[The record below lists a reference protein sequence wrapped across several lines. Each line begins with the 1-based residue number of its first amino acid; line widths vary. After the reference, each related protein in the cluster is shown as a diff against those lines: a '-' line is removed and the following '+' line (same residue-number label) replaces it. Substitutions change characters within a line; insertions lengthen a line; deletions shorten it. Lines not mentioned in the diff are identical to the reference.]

1 MEIKLYYFK
10 IPFWRAE
17 VTRLALFIGDVPFKD
32 YRVEGKEIDNLK
44 ETGLL
49 PNNQIAPFK
58 QLPVLDV
65 DGKIIAQTGAIARF
79 CGKLSGLYPK
89 NNDLEAAQIDQI
101 IEAAQDINY
110 LVTLSG
116 RDKEKE
122 RLALARKILATK
134 HLPKWF
140 QFLENLLKKNN
151 ESYFFVGNKISI
163 ADLAIWRLLGWL
175 SSGLLDGVP
184 TNILEPYKKLNKL
197 REEVYKHPKVN
208 EWMLKTCLLYTSD
221 AADE

>member
-1 MEIKLYYFK
+1 MEITLYYFK

-17 VTRLALFIGDVPFKD
+17 VARLALFIGDIPFKD
-32 YRVEGKEIDNLK
+32 YRFENQDTEELKKDGK
-44 ETGLL
+44 L
-49 PNNQIAPFK
+49 PNGLIAPFK

-65 DGKIIAQTGAIARF
+65 DGKIFAQTGAIARF

-89 NNDLEAAQIDQI
+89 NNEFEAAQIDQI

-122 RLALARKILATK
+122 RLELARKILATK

-140 QFLENLLKKNN
+140 QYLENLLAENKDSN
-151 ESYFFVGNKISI
+151 FFVGNKISI

-184 TNILEPYKKLNKL
+184 TNILEPYEKINRL

-208 EWMLKTCLLYTSD
+208 EWMLKTYGKII
-221 AADE
+221 

>member
-184 TNILEPYKKLNKL
+184 TNILEPYEKLNKL

-208 EWMLKTCLLYTSD
+208 EWMLKTYGKII
-221 AADE
+221 

>member
-140 QFLENLLKKNN
+140 LFLENLLEKNN
-151 ESYFFVGNKISI
+151 ESCFFVGNKISI

-184 TNILEPYKKLNKL
+184 TYILQPYKKLNKL

-208 EWMLKTCLLYTSD
+208 EWMLKTYGKII
-221 AADE
+221 

>member
-89 NNDLEAAQIDQI
+89 NDDLEAAQIDQI

-116 RDKEKE
+116 RDKEKK

-208 EWMLKTCLLYTSD
+208 EWMLKTYGKII
-221 AADE
+221 

>member
-184 TNILEPYKKLNKL
+184 TNILESYEKLNKL

-208 EWMLKTCLLYTSD
+208 EWMLKTYGKKI
-221 AADE
+221 

>member
-65 DGKIIAQTGAIARF
+65 DGKITAQTGAIARF

-140 QFLENLLKKNN
+140 QFLENLLKENN

-184 TNILEPYKKLNKL
+184 TNIYEPYKKLNKL

-208 EWMLKTCLLYTSD
+208 EWMLKTYGKKI
-221 AADE
+221 

>member
-1 MEIKLYYFK
+1 M
-10 IPFWRAE
+10 
-17 VTRLALFIGDVPFKD
+17 
-32 YRVEGKEIDNLK
+32 
-44 ETGLL
+44 
-49 PNNQIAPFK
+49 PNKQIAPFK

-89 NNDLEAAQIDQI
+89 NNDFEAAQIDQI
-101 IEAAQDINY
+101 IDAAQDINY

-116 RDKEKE
+116 RDKERE
-122 RLALARKILATK
+122 RLELARKILATK

-140 QFLENLLKKNN
+140 QFLENLLLENKDSN
-151 ESYFFVGNKISI
+151 FFVGNKISI

-184 TNILEPYKKLNKL
+184 GNILEPYEKLNKL

-208 EWMLKTCLLYTSD
+208 EWMLKTYGKIV
-221 AADE
+221 

>member
-1 MEIKLYYFK
+1 MEITLYYFK

-17 VTRLALFIGDVPFKD
+17 VTRLTLFIGDIPFKD

-49 PNNQIAPFK
+49 PNKQIAPFK

-89 NNDLEAAQIDQI
+89 NNDFEAAQIDQI
-101 IEAAQDINY
+101 IDAAQDINY
-110 LVTLSG
+110 LVTL
-116 RDKEKE
+116 
-122 RLALARKILATK
+122 

-140 QFLENLLKKNN
+140 QFLENLLKENN

-184 TNILEPYKKLNKL
+184 TNILESYEKLNKL

-208 EWMLKTCLLYTSD
+208 EWMLKTYGKII
-221 AADE
+221 

>member
-1 MEIKLYYFK
+1 MEITLYYFK

-134 HLPKWF
+134 HLPKWL

-184 TNILEPYKKLNKL
+184 TNILEPYEKINRL

-208 EWMLKTCLLYTSD
+208 EWMLKTYGKII
-221 AADE
+221 